1 MHSPQIFADLR
12 IVATSDV
19 HMNITGWDAL
29 RDQTVPGRG
38 MDVLATLIAHARA
51 TAPGSC
57 VLVDNG
63 DVLQGAPIGD
73 VCAAVDSAV
82 PHPWPAI
89 LNALRYDVVGLGNH
103 DFDYGI
109 PFLER
114 IVAQTRAPT
123 LCASFSKGGV
133 AGVLPTTL
141 LRRDIQCSDG
151 TTQKLAIGATSI
163 LPPQT
168 AFWNDRYLSGYVA
181 FQTGKAAAQRAV
193 SQLRAQGADIVLVL
207 CHSGL
212 PATGDDDENFAN
224 TIAHEVDG
232 IDAMVLGHTHQHFP
246 KAGGPTDL
254 NGVPAVMPGFGADVL
269 GQIDLRLGWT
279 TAGWHVAHHS
289 AQLRRPTGQ
298 TAADTAITAL
308 AAPALAQT
316 RAQLNR
322 VLTRS
327 DTDVHSYFGML
338 RPGPC
343 DALVARAM
351 TGALAA
357 HVAGTDLAALPCLA
371 SVAPM
376 ALGGRAGPQNFVEV
390 PAGPVRARHIAML
403 TPYPNGIWGAV
414 LSGAE
419 LWRWAERSAA
429 FFGPGLDRSNR
440 LVNLDAPSFNFDMLH
455 GLETVIDPFRP
466 AMFDPLGRRVDST
479 GHRVRA
485 LMRNGVAI
493 EEDAQ
498 FLVAMTSY
506 RGAGGGNFPG
516 LYDDQTILRTTL
528 DLRVALHDEVAQ
540 NGVPQDISGSVWQFE
555 TDPGQRVVIE
565 TSPNAAAYINE
576 IASFAPEVI
585 GENAAGFL
593 EVSVA
598 I

>member
-1 MHSPQIFADLR
+1 MHSPRIFADLR

-29 RDQTVPGRG
+29 RDQAIQGRG

-51 TAPGSC
+51 TAPGTC

-63 DVLQGAPIGD
+63 DVLQGTPIGD
-73 VCAAVDSAV
+73 VCADIDGAS

-123 LCASFSKGGV
+123 LCASFEQGGV
-133 AGVLPTTL
+133 TGVVPTTL
-141 LRRDIQCSDG
+141 LRRDIQCSNG
-151 TTQKLAIGATSI
+151 TTQTLAIGVTSV

-168 AFWNDRYLSGYVA
+168 AVWNDRYLSGSVA
-181 FQTGKAAAQRAV
+181 FHTGKVAARRAV
-193 SQLRAQGADIVLVL
+193 SHLRAQGADIVLVL

-212 PATGDDDENFAN
+212 TATGDDDENFAA
-224 TIAHEVDG
+224 TLAHEVDG

-289 AQLRRPTGQ
+289 AQLHRPAAV
-298 TAADTAITAL
+298 TAADAAVTAL

-322 VLTRS
+322 VLTCT

-338 RPGPC
+338 QTGPC

-351 TGALAA
+351 TRALAR
-357 HVAGTDLAALPCLA
+357 HVAGTDLAAVPCLA

-376 ALGGRAGPQNFVEV
+376 ALGGRAGPQNFVDI

-403 TPYPNGIWGAV
+403 TPYPNGIWGAL

-429 FFGPGLDRSNR
+429 FFGPGHDGSNR
-440 LVNLDAPSFNFDMLH
+440 LVNSDAPSFNFDMLH
-455 GLETVIDPFRP
+455 GLETVIDPFHP

-493 EEDAQ
+493 DEDAQ
-498 FLVAMTSY
+498 FLVAITSY

-516 LYDDQTILRTTL
+516 LHDEQRVLRTPL
-528 DLRVALHDEVAQ
+528 DLRAALHDDVAQ
-540 NGVPQDISGSVWQFE
+540 NGVPQDISGSVWRFE
-555 TDPGQRVVIE
+555 TDPGQRVIIE
-565 TSPNAAAYINE
+565 TSPNAATYINE
-576 IASFAPEVI
+576 IANFAPEVI